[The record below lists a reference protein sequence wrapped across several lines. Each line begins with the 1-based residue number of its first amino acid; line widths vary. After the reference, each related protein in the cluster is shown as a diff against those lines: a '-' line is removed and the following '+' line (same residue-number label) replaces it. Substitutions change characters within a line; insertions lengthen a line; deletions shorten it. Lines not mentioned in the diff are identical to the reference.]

1 MRLFF
6 TIFWIVLV
14 FIVLGIFSINVGQPV
29 KIDLF
34 FSEYEQ
40 VDIATVAFATLLIGF
55 IFGALLISFYLVR
68 EKKVQNL
75 LKKQIKFLQAEIKKS
90 ENAPELIDAEIVEIE
105 EEKESKEDEKEK

>member
-14 FIVLGIFSINVGQPV
+14 FILLGVFVNNVGQPV

-34 FSEYEQ
+34 FTEYEQ
-40 VDIATVAFATLLIGF
+40 VDIATVAFSTLLIGF
-55 IFGALLISFYLVR
+55 VSGALLISFYLIR
-68 EKKVQNL
+68 EKKVQSQ
-75 LKKQIKFLQAEIKKS
+75 LKKQVKFLQNEIKKT

-105 EEKESKEDEKEK
+105 EEKKPDENDKEK

>member
-34 FSEYEQ
+34 FAEYEQ
-40 VDIATVAFATLLIGF
+40 VDIATVAFSTLLIGF
-55 IFGALLISFYLVR
+55 VFGALLISFYLIR
-68 EKKVQNL
+68 EKKIQSL
-75 LKKQIKFLQAEIKKS
+75 LKKQIKFLQTEIKKT
-90 ENAPELIDAEIVEIE
+90 
-105 EEKESKEDEKEK
+105 